1 MELRSNEKEVSSLL
15 DLYQGFYNASVTSV
29 YLDQSESPSL
39 LLLQKYPILIIKNY
53 IPFWEDI
60 LLQIKSDDDAAN
72 GSNENVTTTSSN
84 ETNSSSTKETKSMSI
99 TAALEL
105 IYSFQERMNKL
116 NPKIDRYLKRM
127 QETDPVTQAP
137 RYGEKT
143 MKRVK
148 SLITLYNGLSLA
160 LEIIVA
166 NETNLIA
173 NPKNSNIHT
182 HTPLVMLAL
191 LETLSK
197 EEKEYIQK
205 QTKLKEQT
213 QKAKEEEL
221 RTQQTSQ
228 EMRLQEE
235 EEAKR
240 QFKLEQEQELA
251 RKANAARLA
260 KEQQLERE
268 KQARKDALLEDQR
281 FMNSIVKGEDGVTI
295 QLQKLQELQRQNQN
309 KEYRIAIESLY
320 TIFKQIVSQPDNEV
334 IRKIKRDHERF
345 HNDIGKYDGGSEL
358 LVAVGFRLVRIQ
370 TEERD
375 DTPVFLLK
383 EPNIET
389 DMDGWSEWF
398 DMLKAT
404 LKLLE
409 HAKLDL

>member
-1 MELRSNEKEVSSLL
+1 
-15 DLYQGFYNASVTSV
+15 
-29 YLDQSESPSL
+29 
-39 LLLQKYPILIIKNY
+39 
-53 IPFWEDI
+53 
-60 LLQIKSDDDAAN
+60 
-72 GSNENVTTTSSN
+72 
-84 ETNSSSTKETKSMSI
+84 
-99 TAALEL
+99 
-105 IYSFQERMNKL
+105 
-116 NPKIDRYLKRM
+116 
-127 QETDPVTQAP
+127 VTQAP